1 MRILQA
7 IAGRPQGGAE
17 NFFIR
22 LAVALNQT
30 GVHQKILIRHHQDR
44 AAQLRHAGLA
54 PLELRF
60 GGIFDFASRHHFRKA
75 IQEYRPSIVCT
86 WMSRATALCP
96 PGSPGQPFIHV
107 GRLGG
112 YYNLKYYRHCDHLV
126 GNTQDIVDY
135 ILSEGWPRDRV
146 HYLPNFVDA
155 TPGQE
160 IPRSEFGIAP
170 ETTILLAL
178 GRLHENKAMDI
189 AISALPAL
197 PDCHLLIAG
206 EGPLREALVRQVQ
219 DLGIEN
225 RVSFLGWRD
234 DTADLLATC
243 DIFLCPSR
251 HEPLGNV
258 ILEAFAQSKPVIA
271 AASTGPSSLIN
282 HGENG
287 LLFSIDDKDALTQ
300 AINRMRQ
307 EPDFKRTF
315 GSAGHASYRAQ
326 FTQKVVLRQ
335 WLEFFS
341 SITVKG

>member
-22 LAVALNQT
+22 LAIALNQT

-44 AAQLRHAGLA
+44 ASQLRHAGLS

-60 GGIFDFASRHHFRKA
+60 GGILDFASRHHFRKA
-75 IQEYRPSIVCT
+75 VREYRPSIVCT
-86 WMSRATALCP
+86 WMSRATAVCP
-96 PGSPGQPFIHV
+96 TKSPDHPFIHV

-135 ILSEGWPRDRV
+135 ILSEGWPRERV
-146 HYLPNFVDA
+146 HYLPNFVGA
-155 TPGQE
+155 APGKSL
-160 IPRSEFGIAP
+160 PRSQFGIP
-170 ETTILLAL
+170 PDKTLLLAL

-189 AISALPAL
+189 PIAALPAL
-197 PDCHLLIAG
+197 PDCHLIIAG
-206 EGPLREALVRQVQ
+206 EGSLREALTRQARELGVQ
-219 DLGIEN
+219 DRIT
-225 RVSFLGWRD
+225 FLGWRD

-243 DIFLCPSR
+243 DIFICPSR

-258 ILEAFAQSKPVIA
+258 VLEAFAQSKPVIA
-271 AASTGPSSLIN
+271 AASSGPAFLIN
-282 HGENG
+282 HGESG
-287 LLFSIDDKDALTQ
+287 LLFTIDDKDALTQ
-300 AINRMRQ
+300 CVKRVGQ
-307 EPDFKRTF
+307 DQDFGR
-315 GSAGHASYRAQ
+315 SLAEAGHASYRAQ

-341 SITVKG
+341 SITVKE